1 MSKEQMSKEQPPRV
15 PMSKEQLTKKWFKN
29 IILL

>member
-15 PMSKEQLTKKWFKN
+15 PMSKEQLTKKNDLK
-29 IILL
+29 I